1 MWIFTQLFT
10 FCYGNIEMSVNSE
23 MSVNIE
29 ISVNIEMPVNDD
41 VLGHSSSC
49 EGYHTA
55 NSLLRSQRQ

>member
-1 MWIFTQLFT
+1 
-10 FCYGNIEMSVNSE
+10 MSVNSE

-29 ISVNIEMPVNDD
+29 MPVNSEMPVNIEMSVNDD